1 MKQMKLAWHNS
12 TQKEVFSG
20 KLHRIPMKI
29 FNFNEMKKIKWA
41 IILIITLFNLTT
53 AFAQEK
59 TILRGRVIDGT
70 DKSTVIG
77 ANVVEYDKDNRV
89 INGTI
94 TNVNGDF
101 VLTMKDPSNIVKVSV
116 IGYKAQ
122 EIKVDPTKSIMV
134 ELQSDDVT
142 IGEVKVVAEAKTS
155 SGLTNIAERDKAG
168 ASVKIDLMD
177 MQDAGITSAADAL
190 QGKISGLDIIS
201 ASGDPGSGSQLV
213 IRGLSSMGNNQPL
226 IVIDGVPQFKIEK
239 GSIDLTSADSE
250 DISNLINIALQD
262 IKSIEVLKDAASTAI
277 YGSRGADG
285 VLLIETHKG
294 RMGKVQFDF
303 QYKNNYSI
311 QPPAIPML
319 SGDEYIMLQLEE
331 WHNAYGVFNM
341 DKEIAY
347 DRDYD
352 QFYNYSANTDWL
364 KEITQNGTS
373 NDYYFNVSGGGE
385 KTRYFTSFGYLDEG
399 GTTINTGYSRFSSRI
414 NLDYFLSRNLLFQ
427 VKFNYTS
434 SLTERNLELQGS
446 HWQPRNIREMAYIKS
461 PNMSVFEY
469 DANGNPTGEYFTPI
483 RSYQGDGVTYFNP
496 VAVAK
501 LGSRDENFSKLENTF
516 MLQYRVNDW
525 ITLRETI
532 SFQYAGTK
540 EKRFLPYNAIG
551 ADWLDWQINKAEEG
565 NSLNQSIQTET
576 QLSFGSPFKNKDH
589 ELSGAITWQ
598 TDKSGYE
605 WMNIQSNK
613 IPSTDIH
620 DPAVDAAINWI
631 GTGSGENRLISGKAN
646 INYKFLDRY
655 LVQGNI
661 SEDAHSSFGN
671 NNRWGTFY
679 GLFVGWRFSGEPFM
693 KSLTWLGESMIRASY
708 GVAGR
713 QPSDVYARFATY
725 ESTGKGA
732 YILNPAI
739 APTSIQLNNLRWE
752 TISSW
757 DIGGELSLFN
767 DRLYVEGDIYNK
779 VSTDILFD
787 RYKIPLSSGYSELKF
802 LNAGEMTNYGWEL
815 MADGK
820 AFRTKDWLLSFNLNI
835 SQNINSFSKL
845 PENFNTERSVSIGNQ
860 EYPRRVV
867 EGEPIG
873 SFFGFR
879 YLGVYSSDEDVIAR
893 DADGN
898 TLYDSEGK
906 VIPMKY
912 ADTYVFKGGDPIYED
927 VNKDGKIDINDV
939 VYIGDS
945 NPNFIGGFGTTLKYK
960 NWDFSMA
967 FHYRLGFDIIN
978 GIAMQTQGMNNK
990 DNQSKAVLNRWRVQ
1004 GQQEEGLLPRAYMY
1018 HPANNLGSDRYVEK
1032 GDYLRLNNIKLSYM
1046 LSNAMCQRLGVRK
1059 ANISVSAR
1067 KLYTWTG
1074 YSGQDPE
1081 IGQNATD
1088 PFWIG
1093 VDYARTPP
1101 PKVLTF
1107 SLGIGF

>member
-1 MKQMKLAWHNS
+1 VNK
-12 TQKEVFSG
+12 
-20 KLHRIPMKI
+20 
-29 FNFNEMKKIKWA
+29 MKKIKSA
-41 IILIITLFNLTT
+41 IILIIALFNLTT
-53 AFAQEK
+53 VFAQEK
-59 TILRGRVIDGT
+59 TIIRGRVIDSK

-101 VLTMKDPSNIVKVSV
+101 VLTMKDAKNSVKVSV
-116 IGYKAQ
+116 IGYKAT
-122 EIKVDPTKSIMV
+122 EVKVDPTKSVMV
-134 ELQSDDVT
+134 ELISDDVA
-142 IGEVKVVAEAKTS
+142 IGEVKVVAEAKAQNS
-155 SGLTNIAERDKAG
+155 LTNIADRDKAG
-168 ASVKIDLMD
+168 ASVKIDLMS

-201 ASGDPGSGSQLV
+201 SSGDPGSGSQLV

-239 GSIDLTSADSE
+239 GSVDLTSADSE

-294 RMGKVQFDF
+294 RMGKVQFDY

-311 QPPAIPML
+311 QPDAIPML

-331 WHNAYGVFNM
+331 WHNARGVFNIAP
-341 DKEIAY
+341 EIAY
-347 DRDYD
+347 DRDFN
-352 QFYNYSANTDWL
+352 QFHNYSANTDWL

-373 NDYYFNVSGGGE
+373 DDHYFSVSGGGE

-399 GTTINTGYSRFSSRI
+399 GTTINTGYKRFSSRI

-427 VKFNYTS
+427 IKFNYTS
-434 SLTERNLELQGS
+434 SLTERNVELSG
-446 HWQPRNIREMAYIKS
+446 RNIREMAYIKS
-461 PNMSVFEY
+461 PNMTVYEL
-469 DANGNPTGEYFTPI
+469 DVNGNPTGEYFTPI

-496 VAVAK
+496 VAVAN
-501 LGSRDENFSKLENTF
+501 LGRRDENFSKLENTF

-576 QLSFGSPFKNKDH
+576 QMSFGSPFKNKEH
-589 ELSGAITWQ
+589 ELSGALTWS
-598 TDKSGYE
+598 TDQSGYE
-605 WMNIQSNK
+605 WLNIQSNK
-613 IPSTDIH
+613 IPSTDIQ
-620 DPAVDAAINWI
+620 DPAINAAINWI
-631 GTGSGENRLISGKAN
+631 GNGSGDNRLVSGLSN
-646 INYKFLDRY
+646 INYKFKDRY
-655 LVQGNI
+655 MLQTNI
-661 SEDAHSSFGN
+661 RADAHSSFGS
-671 NNRWGTFY
+671 NNRWGMFY
-679 GLFVGWRFSGEPFM
+679 GAFIGWRFSGEPFM
-693 KSLTWLGESMIRASY
+693 KSLTWLGESMLRASY

-713 QPSDVYARFATY
+713 QPDDVYARFATY
-725 ESTGKGA
+725 SSTSTGA
-732 YILNPAI
+732 YITNPAI

-752 TISSW
+752 TIASW
-757 DIGGELSLFN
+757 DIGGELSLFK
-767 DRLYVEGDIYNK
+767 DRVYIEGDIYNK
-779 VSTDILFD
+779 LSTDILFPN
-787 RYKIPLSSGYSELKF
+787 YNIPVTSGYNQLKY
-802 LNAGEMTNYGWEL
+802 LNGGEMTNHGWEL
-815 MADGK
+815 MADAK
-820 AFRTKDWLLSFNLNI
+820 VFRNQNWLVSVNFNV
-835 SQNINSFSKL
+835 SQNINAFSKL
-845 PENFNTERSVSIGNQ
+845 PDNFNSERSTSIGNGQ
-860 EYPRRVV
+860 YPLRVV

-879 YLGVYSSDEDVIAR
+879 YLGVYAS
-893 DADGN
+893 DADVVAKDIDGN
-898 TLYDSEGK
+898 ILYDAEGIP
-906 VIPMKY
+906 IPMKY
-912 ADTYVFKGGDPIYED
+912 TDTYVFKGGDPIYQD
-927 VNKDGKIDINDV
+927 INYDGKIDINDV

-945 NPNFIGGFGTTLKYK
+945 NPNFIGGFGSTVKYK
-960 NWDFSMA
+960 NWDFSVA
-967 FHYRLGFDIIN
+967 FHYRTGFDIIN
-978 GIAMQTQGMNNK
+978 GIAIQTQAMNNR
-990 DNQSKAVLNRWRVQ
+990 DNQSKAVLNRWRMQ
-1004 GQQEEGLLPRAYMY
+1004 GQQEEGLLPRAYMN

-1032 GDYLRLNNIKLSYM
+1032 GDYLRINNIKLSYM
-1046 LSNAMCQRLGVRK
+1046 LSNELCRKIGVRK
-1059 ANISVSAR
+1059 ANIAISAR

-1074 YSGQDPE
+1074 YTGQDPE
-1081 IGQNATD
+1081 IGQDASN

-1101 PKVLTF
+1101 PKVITL
-1107 SLGIGF
+1107 SLGVGF